1 MTAKKENKF
10 TSALKGWLTPALVFG
25 GIVYF
30 AYFGGNALAVM
41 KTLMFQ
47 DVEQRIKT
55 KSHINSDYNEVKN
68 FQLGERLKEMEI
80 QFDTAYVYIKQDLD
94 ASIAMKKADSANSSD
109 AIKSRGERDSI
120 IGQAVV
126 DINNIKRDQ
135 TIQTNTTQLI
145 LQELRNIKSMIDTIN

>member
-1 MTAKKENKF
+1 MTPKKENKF
-10 TSALKGWLTPALVFG
+10 TIALKGWLTPALVFG

-68 FQLGERLKEMEI
+68 HQLGERLKEMEI
-80 QFDTAYVYIKQDLD
+80 QFDTAFVYIKQDLD
-94 ASIAMKKADSANSSD
+94 ASIAMKKADSVNSAN
-109 AIKSRGERDSI
+109 AIKSRALRDTI
-120 IGQAVV
+120 ISKAVF

-135 TIQTNTTQLI
+135 TIQTNTNQLI
-145 LQELRNIKSMIDTIN
+145 LQELRKLKQMIDTIN